1 VRGALSN
8 LITINLGAKCLNIL
22 GLPFLKWVL
31 PLGKPLNKITRLEN
45 LIKKLEMFINQ
56 GMV

>member
-1 VRGALSN
+1 VRGVLSN
-8 LITINLGAKCLNIL
+8 LITITLGAKCLNVL

-45 LIKKLEMFINQ
+45 LIKKLE
-56 GMV
+56 